1 MAGDTPQRFTV
12 KEGRIGRVLIAF
24 MAAGFAALI
33 VAGIAAAWITG
44 ELARHS
50 RWIAHTYEVELAIA
64 DTRRL
69 IEQGETTRRGYLLAP
84 DSQSF
89 LRAYREVESALPQSA
104 KKLRQLT
111 YDNPAQQKNIVQ
123 LERLLREL
131 IVQRSETIALVER
144 GDSAAAVAEFQREA
158 SAARLRAIRQT
169 FDAMSREERKL
180 LNERDAEQQRSLN
193 LFYTVLIIAGVLVV
207 VVAIA
212 SLLVVVRYTSDLAHS
227 REQLQQ
233 LNESL
238 EMIVEERTSDLTRAN
253 DEIQRFAYIVSHDL
267 RSPLVNV
274 MGFTAELESATAAL
288 RDLVDRAEETAP
300 EVVTEEAKL
309 AAREDLPE
317 AIGFIRTSTQKMDRL
332 INAILAL
339 SRQGRRVLAP
349 ELLDLNQIVDNIR
362 DSMAH
367 RLEETDATIQIEGTL
382 PRIVSDRVAVEQILS
397 NLIENAVKYRHP
409 DRPVFVSIS
418 GSAAPDRV
426 WISVADNGRGIDPR
440 DHERVFDLF
449 RRSGTQDQPGEG
461 IGLAHVRA
469 LAYRLGGT
477 ITLRSALGEGATF
490 RLSLPPTLSLQE
502 KSS

>member
-1 MAGDTPQRFTV
+1 MVGERGQSLAMG
-12 KEGRIGRVLIAF
+12 EGKIGRVLIAF
-24 MAAGFAALI
+24 MAVGFVALI
-33 VAGIAAAWITG
+33 AAGIAAAWVTG
-44 ELARHS
+44 EFTRHS
-50 RWIAHTYEVELAIA
+50 EAVSHTYEVELAIA

-69 IEQGETTRRGYLLAP
+69 IEQGETTRRGFLLAP
-84 DSQSF
+84 DVPGF
-89 LRAYREVESALPQSA
+89 LDAYREAAEALPRSA
-104 KKLRQLT
+104 KRLRQLT
-111 YDNPAQQKNIVQ
+111 YDNPRQQANIRAFQGKLQALLAQRERNVALIVEGD
-123 LERLLREL
+123 LETARAEFRQELSATRLRE
-131 IVQRSETIALVER
+131 I
-144 GDSAAAVAEFQREA
+144 REV
-158 SAARLRAIRQT
+158 

-180 LNERDAEQQRSLN
+180 LTARDTQQARSIN
-193 LFYTVLIIAGVLVV
+193 LFYTVLAVAGVLLLA
-207 VVAIA
+207 VAIA
-212 SLLVVVRYTSDLAHS
+212 SLLVVVRYTTDLSQS

-238 EMIVEERTSDLTRAN
+238 EAIVVDRTADLSRAN

-274 MGFTAELESATAAL
+274 MGFTAELETATAVL
-288 RDLVDRAEETAP
+288 RELVDRVEEQAP
-300 EVVTEEAKL
+300 DALTEDAVL

-349 ELLDLNQIVDNIR
+349 EPLALEQIVRGIH

-367 RLEETDATIQIEGTL
+367 RLDETGATIDIDGAL
-382 PRIVSDRVAVEQILS
+382 PAIVSDRVAIEQILS

-409 DRPVFVSIS
+409 SRPVAVKVSGGSS
-418 GSAAPDRV
+418 GDRA
-426 WISVADNGRGIDPR
+426 WIEVADNGRGIDPR

-477 ITLRSALGEGATF
+477 IALRSALGEGATF
-490 RLSLPPTLSLQE
+490 RVSLPSTLTLQE
-502 KSS
+502 KS